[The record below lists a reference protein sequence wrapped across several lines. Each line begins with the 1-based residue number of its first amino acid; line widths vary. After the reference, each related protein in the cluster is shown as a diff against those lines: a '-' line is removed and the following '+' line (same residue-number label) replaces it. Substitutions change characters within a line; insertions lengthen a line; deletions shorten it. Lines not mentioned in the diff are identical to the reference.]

1 MTAAIRFEGA
11 PAGYDAEPFAVDLGA
26 RRFTLFRVKDLERH
40 VDRAALLRDDTA
52 EPPYWAHLWTGALS
66 LARYVDAR
74 ADVRRRAV
82 LDLGCGLGLP
92 GIVAARN
99 GGRVTFADKEAEACA
114 FALANARANA
124 CRDCAAQ
131 PLDFTRDRL
140 DVRFDYVL
148 AAEILYDKS
157 TFAALAGFIA
167 DHLAKDGQALLAD
180 AGRTD
185 TRSFYAEL
193 DRLGLAWTR
202 RTHTERED
210 GLPLQVHIVI
220 VRGR

>member
-1 MTAAIRFEGA
+1 MTAACFRGSS
-11 PAGYDAEPFAVDLGA
+11 PAYEAEPFVVELGA
-26 RRFTLFRVKDLERH
+26 RRLTLFRVRDLERH

-74 ADVRRRAV
+74 VQVRGRSV
-82 LDLGCGLGLP
+82 LDLGCGLGLT

-99 GGRVTFADKEAEACA
+99 GGRVTFADKEAAACT

-124 CRDCAAQ
+124 CPECEAQ

-140 DVRFDYVL
+140 DVRFDCIL
-148 AAEILYDKS
+148 AAEILYDRP
-157 TFAALAGFIA
+157 TFAALATFIA
-167 DHLAKDGQALLAD
+167 AHLAEDGQALLAD

-185 TRSFYAEL
+185 TGGFYTEL
-193 DRLGLAWTR
+193 DRRGLSWTR
-202 RTHTERED
+202 HTRAERED
-210 GLPLQVHIVI
+210 GLPLPVHIVT
-220 VRGR
+220 VRG